1 MSSWVLLFVAF
12 FFLGGSGLTLKPML
26 SKQSHGDGHEFNLD
40 RIDKY
45 NANLFDLECD
55 SGDIADPLLITITRS
70 GSERDGLNVDRRGGR
85 YPDGDCAPDNRDKT
99 WSSDMF

>member
-1 MSSWVLLFVAF
+1 MSSWCSIVYRRVF
-12 FFLGGSGLTLKPML
+12 FSGVGLTLKPLL
-26 SKQSHGDGHEFNLD
+26 SQQSHGDGHEFNLD